1 MDLGNKSLRTFKEFW
16 GIKPHAHKTMKVTSK
31 HTVTAKPKV
40 SLEGKLR
47 EIINRSKLEEKAQG
61 NDVYLTAIEREIL
74 NSVIVALPKHR
85 ELETMYDSENATN
98 LEVERYVRNAISF
111 EERSIANGRSEVKFY
126 GLSEDPTQDEIMRA
140 SNIVYQIVNRVL

>member
-1 MDLGNKSLRTFKEFW
+1 MDLGDKSLRTFKEFW
-16 GIKPHAHKTMKVTSK
+16 GIKPHAHKSMKVDGK

-74 NSVIVALPKHR
+74 NSVISALTKHI
-85 ELETMYDSENATN
+85 ELQEMYHKAKATN
-98 LEVERYVRNAISF
+98 LEVERFVRNAISY
-111 EERSIANGRSEVKFY
+111 EYRDISNGRSQVVFY

-140 SNIVYQIVNRVL
+140 SNVVYQIVNRVL